1 MLPLFDDEVS
11 GVLCHFPRHGYPFQ
25 MTSNTTQPTKA
36 LPPRRAAFVREYLV
50 DLNASRA
57 ARDVGYA
64 AKSASAEGSRLLAN
78 PEVQAEIT
86 RQRAILA
93 EQSNVTPERIVAE
106 LAVIAFSDLG
116 DYIRI
121 HPDGTASIEL
131 GNMPPGATRAISSV
145 DVNESRSGGVRSRI
159 KLHDKQAALVSL
171 AKMFGMMTGDSPGVS
186 VVVNDAEKV
195 ELSTLSIEEL
205 RAAVRLMA
213 AAASGSGDVA
223 PVVPVQNS
231 GFADSHAPHGERS
244 ELPFERTLGEASE
257 REQEGDPGD
266 LGSTE
271 G

>member
-1 MLPLFDDEVS
+1 
-11 GVLCHFPRHGYPFQ
+11 
-25 MTSNTTQPTKA
+25 
-36 LPPRRAAFVREYLV
+36 
-50 DLNASRA
+50 
-57 ARDVGYA
+57 
-64 AKSASAEGSRLLAN
+64 LLAN

-121 HPDGTASIEL
+121 RPDGTASIEL
-131 GNMPPGATRAISSV
+131 GNMPPGATRAIASLNT
-145 DVNESRSGGVRSRI
+145 DTSRTSADKQVTKLRI

-171 AKMFGMMTGDSPGVS
+171 AKMFGLLTGDSPAVS

-205 RAAVRLMA
+205 RTGVRLMA
-213 AAASGSGDVA
+213 AAESGSGDIA
-223 PVVPVQNS
+223 PVVPVQS
-231 GFADSHAPHGERS
+231 AAVADSHAPHGERS
-244 ELPFERTLGEASE
+244 ELPFERRLGEASE